1 MDDTICAMFEEK
13 NMQILLNTLIFHI
26 ENNNNSFELTIN
38 LKIPILKKNFIRKL
52 SKFYNEESVGY
63 TISELNQILDNMED
77 ELKSE
82 IIPILNGRVDRL
94 SSGINEA
101 SVVDKNLFSQLVEI
115 SNDEFKNKLN
125 LVMNNEIFMRLSEV
139 LSKKYS
145 LKSEEAIEKFNFL
158 LASYDN
164 EFEKSICDELS
175 ERNRTLLN
183 QVGETFEEYG
193 KLRSRTEGP
202 KLIKKDDNN

>member
-77 ELKSE
+77 ELKLE
-82 IIPILNGRVDRL
+82 IIPILNGRVDKL